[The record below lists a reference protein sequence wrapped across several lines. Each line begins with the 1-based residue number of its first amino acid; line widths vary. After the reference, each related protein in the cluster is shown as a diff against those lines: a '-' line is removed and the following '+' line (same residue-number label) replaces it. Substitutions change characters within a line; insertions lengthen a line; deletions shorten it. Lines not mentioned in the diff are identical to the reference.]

1 MATGFR
7 EVTDVAPWLRFTLRL
22 ARLLLVLAA
31 VLVPCG
37 TATAYEPEAAP
48 SDSAAPSSAAAP
60 SPAGSRPG
68 EARPQPDHPDGPA
81 ARTEGKEDADRTEG
95 KEDTDRTNDADGT
108 DEEIGE
114 GEGEGDDD
122 TSPQRTGPRTPQEDD
137 DGDGLV
143 DPTGSESPQAAGQVP
158 SATPSA
164 DAANPD
170 LDRDDQETATGPAM
184 RLLPL
189 GSGLVL
195 IGLGLGLAFL
205 GLRVRRG

>member
-1 MATGFR
+1 MTTGFR

-48 SDSAAPSSAAAP
+48 ADSANPSTSAEP
-60 SPAGSRPG
+60 SPAGSRTGGALP
-68 EARPQPDHPDGPA
+68 RPDHPDGPA
-81 ARTEGKEDADRTEG
+81 VPTKGKEDPDRTH
-95 KEDTDRTNDADGT
+95 DTDDTDGT
-108 DEEIGE
+108 EGADDADEEIGK
-114 GEGEGDDD
+114 GEGDGDD
-122 TSPQRTGPRTPQEDD
+122 DASPRQTGPRNPHEDD
-137 DGDGLV
+137 DGDGV
-143 DPTGSESPQAAGQVP
+143 TDPVGSQSPQAAGRLP

-164 DAANPD
+164 DAANPGIAGD
-170 LDRDDQETATGPAM
+170 GGESATEPAM

-189 GSGLVL
+189 GSGLIL